1 MPWATEQEVK
11 PAGSHAEGDGVD
23 LMRGEE
29 VMKTLYLCG
38 AGNSEGVRL
47 ALAINRNQPRWD
59 DIVLLDDDPGKHG
72 RVMLGVEIAG
82 SIETL
87 NGVDPGKAEVANLVA
102 RTTDKRRLV
111 RDRLAGFGI
120 PFAQLLSPEIDTLG
134 VELAGDVMAYQN
146 AILGPEV
153 TIDEGTVVFMGGIVG
168 HESIVGKCCVIA
180 ANAVLN
186 ARVRLE
192 DRVYFGTNAT
202 ALPEV
207 TIGEGATVG
216 AGSVV
221 IQDVPPGA
229 TAIGVPAQIMTIAPS
244 SQAPMHNGE
253 MISQVSANQ
262 DNAKPAPE
270 VERLIARIWGDVL
283 HLDSVGVEQTFF
295 DLGGDSLLAL
305 RVCERLKQE
314 TGSNLCIMD
323 VFHYPTVRALAG
335 RFQQD
340 TSGHQEPTVDHSRAS
355 RRRAMMQ
362 RRNVSQY

>member
-1 MPWATEQEVK
+1 
-11 PAGSHAEGDGVD
+11 
-23 LMRGEE
+23 
-29 VMKTLYLCG
+29 MKTLYLCG

-47 ALAINRNQPRWD
+47 ALVINRDQHRWD
-59 DIVLLDDDPGKHG
+59 DIVLLDDDSGKHG
-72 RVMLGVEIAG
+72 RMMLGVEIAG
-82 SIETL
+82 PIEAL
-87 NGVDPGKAEVANLVA
+87 GDVDAGNAEIANLVA
-102 RTTDKRRLV
+102 RTTEKRQLV
-111 RDRLAGFGI
+111 RDRLVEFGI
-120 PFAQLLSPEIDTLG
+120 PFARLLSPEIDTLG
-134 VELAGDVMAYQN
+134 VELGGDVMAYQN

-153 TIDEGTVVFMGGIVG
+153 SIDEGTVVFMGGIVG

-229 TAIGVPAQIMTIAPS
+229 TAIGVPAQIMMIAPTS
-244 SQAPMHNGE
+244 PAMTSNGE
-253 MISQVSANQ
+253 MFSQVTANQ
-262 DNAKPAPE
+262 MKAKSGPE
-270 VERLIARIWGDVL
+270 VERLIARIWSDVL

-323 VFHYPTVRALAG
+323 LFHYPTVRALA
-335 RFQQD
+335 RRLQQD
-340 TSGHQEPTVDHSRAS
+340 AIGHQEPSVDHRRAS
-355 RRRAMMQ
+355 RRRALMQ
-362 RRNVSQY
+362 RRNAPQY